1 MLQLTDIFFF
11 YQRSEMKCVLQ
22 KTPPPHSFFLEKKI
36 TTGLKLKSLF
46 ESIQMRI
53 YYTYVGINNVNYTAS
68 SCWLFI
74 H

>member
-1 MLQLTDIFFF
+1 M
-11 YQRSEMKCVLQ
+11 RSLKDR
-22 KTPPPHSFFLEKKI
+22 PPPHPFFLEKKI